1 MALRAAIFLDKDGT
15 LLRDVPYNVDPSRM
29 RFERGVAQGLARLAT
44 LGWPL
49 IVVSNQPGIA
59 LGLFGME
66 QLELV
71 RRHLAGMFEEAGASL
86 AAMYYCPHLPVDPLI
101 GAPCTCR
108 KPAPGLL
115 RRAAAEHALDLKHSW
130 MVGDILN
137 DVEAANRAGCRSV
150 LVHNGNETEWVDGP
164 LRRPTLCTTEF
175 DAAARAIVE
184 HVEHEMREPA

>member
-1 MALRAAIFLDKDGT
+1 MALRPAIFLDKDGT
-15 LLRDVPYNVDPSRM
+15 LLCDVPYNVKPDRM

-49 IVVSNQPGIA
+49 IVVSNQPGVA

-66 QLELV
+66 ELELV
-71 RRHLAGMFEEAGASL
+71 RRHLAGMFREVGASL
-86 AAMYYCPHLPVDPLI
+86 AAMYYCPHRPVGALI
-101 GAPCTCR
+101 GEPCICR

-115 RRAAAEHALDLKHSW
+115 RRAAAEHGLDLNHSW

-137 DVEAANRAGCRSV
+137 DVEAASRAGCRSV
-150 LVHNGNETEWVDGP
+150 LVHNGNETEWLDGP
-164 LRRPTLCTTEF
+164 LRRPTLCTTGF

-184 HVEHEMREPA
+184 HAAHEIREPA